1 MHKDRTIPPGLI
13 PALITAALLA
23 IPLVAMRYTT
33 EVQWD
38 GFDFVL
44 AGLLLFGSGFA
55 LEWFLRRGGSRIYRL
70 AAVLAVGATLLMT
83 WANMAVGLL
92 AGESHPRNAWLL
104 SVPALGLAGA
114 ALSRVRAKGMAWT
127 LLAMALL
134 HGVLA
139 AAALVGGWRPMRL
152 SPVDVW
158 GPNGLFILMFLCAA
172 VLFSVAA
179 GEGISRGPAA
189 PKGGTLR
196 LLQALALVAIGAA
209 VAAGGIYIGGL
220 DDAPGAGLIGLLAFA
235 VSVVTA
241 WRVYRSP

>member
-38 GFDFVL
+38 GSDFVIM
-44 AGLLLFGSGFA
+44 GVLLFGSGLA
-55 LEWFLRRGGSRIYRL
+55 LEWFLRSGQSRLYRL
-70 AAVLAVGATLLMT
+70 AAVVAVGSTLLMT

-104 SVPALGLAGA
+104 TVTALAVIGSALAR
-114 ALSRVRAKGMAWT
+114 LRPRGMAWT
-127 LLAMALL
+127 LLAMAVL
-134 HGVLA
+134 HTALTI
-139 AAALVGGWRPMRL
+139 AALVGGWRPMRL
-152 SPVDVW
+152 GTVDVW

-172 VLFSVAA
+172 VLFSAAA
-179 GEGISRGPAA
+179 GEGGKGAAA
-189 PKGGTLR
+189 PAGGARR

-209 VAAGGIYIGGL
+209 VAAGGIYVGAL

-235 VSVVTA
+235 VSGVTA